1 VKGFHGVV
9 GGSAGAGRFRD
20 RVEKELHGVA
30 TEVFGVEKG
39 CDGVVR
45 ENGEAKEETDGACT
59 RNHKTLRL

>member
-1 VKGFHGVV
+1 
-9 GGSAGAGRFRD
+9 
-20 RVEKELHGVA
+20 
-30 TEVFGVEKG
+30 VEKG